1 MMKALA
7 VRIRA
12 PGTRVN
18 SGQRRV
24 HGACPALLGSRRG
37 DIAAVQRA
45 PRAASRQAGCN
56 AGDALGAQRSSG
68 PRAAAERGMQR
79 RVQRAGPSAGRT
91 PRRADAAQS
100 TAQRGLASHAVRR
113 GGRRSRLS
121 TEQREHEREDGR
133 PVVVAAPRL
142 WLVCLSKWVTVREI
156 LQRAA
161 GAGTKNRNSTQRL
174 KGSRIFVTR
183 AAGSTRRE
191 RTQSAYSLPTLARA
205 AAVRR
210 EAELPKPK
218 LYQRRNT
225 VLERV
230 QDQAVW

>member
-1 MMKALA
+1 MRDVSAPGAAGASPGGRAPSARATPSSSPAGVPSPRAPGAHAMMQALA
-7 VRIRA
+7 VRTRA
-12 PGTRVN
+12 PGTRVS

-24 HGACPALLGSRRG
+24 HGACPALLASRRG

-56 AGDALGAQRSSG
+56 AGDALGAQ
-68 PRAAAERGMQR
+68 
-79 RVQRAGPSAGRT
+79 
-91 PRRADAAQS
+91 RRADAAQS

-142 WLVCLSKWVTVREI
+142 WLVCLSKWVTVRES

-210 EAELPKPK
+210 EAELPDPE
-218 LYQRRNT
+218 L
-225 VLERV
+225 
-230 QDQAVW
+230 